1 MFSVIAL
8 ILVIAVAVITM
19 GIAWWSYRRVRS
31 ISDFY
36 AAGRQVP
43 WLLIAW
49 ALTSNYLSAASF
61 LGVAGGIS
69 NFGLDR
75 VWDPIGY
82 FAGWVLVLLVAAEFV
97 RKVGKFTVAD
107 ILNERF
113 KGATELRALA
123 MIATVIISTFYMIP
137 QMIGAGSLMSLLLN
151 WPYPIAVVIVGAI
164 VVLVVMMGG
173 IRSTVYSQV
182 FQALVLWVA
191 MLLVFLA
198 YLAAFGGPS
207 SIIDNAYKVPPP
219 AVAKKYLSIDQVKPY
234 MPDINTISF
243 NDALKKSLELAKRVI
258 EKHPNIIRMTQPG
271 GFARDIWNQLS
282 LALGI
287 IMGTMGLPHILIYFY
302 TVPRPKDA
310 RMGTLGAILNI
321 GFFYIFS
328 IFVGFAAGTALFSLI
343 TGWLLEGKAPWA
355 KNMPVV
361 VSGKMLGG
369 EMLMGLAAA
378 GAFAAILS
386 TVGGLMVAATN
397 SVAYDLYAN
406 IIKKGRASEEEQLL
420 VARIIAILVGA
431 IAIGGGLVLKGFDVS
446 YLVVLAFGIAASS
459 FATTLIMT
467 LWWKRFTRAGAF
479 ASMLVGLVVAV
490 VFVLARLAKMSSLGP
505 LPVLVQP
512 ALYSIPASFAAGII
526 VSYLTSD
533 TGDPEFLKRLHEE

>member
-1 MFSVIAL
+1 MFSVVAL
-8 ILVIAVAVITM
+8 IMIIIVALVTM
-19 GIAWWSYRRVRS
+19 GIAWWSYKRVRS
-31 ISDFY
+31 IQDFY
-36 AAGRQVP
+36 AAGRSVP
-43 WLLIAW
+43 WILIAW

-82 FAGWVLVLLVAAEFV
+82 FAGWVLVLIVAAEYV

-113 KGATELRALA
+113 KGAQELRALA

-151 WPYPIAVVIVGAI
+151 WPYPVAVVVIGAL
-164 VVLVVMMGG
+164 VVLVVMLGG

-182 FQALVLWVA
+182 FQALVLWTA
-191 MLLVFLA
+191 MLLIFIA
-198 YLAAFGGPS
+198 YLIAFGGPGA
-207 SIIDNAYKVPPP
+207 ILDKAYEVPPP
-219 AVAKKYLSIDQVKPY
+219 ALATKYVNEQLAKQY
-234 MPDINTISF
+234 MPDINTINF
-243 NDALKKSLELAKRVI
+243 HMALQKSLELAKI
-258 EKHPNIIRMTQPG
+258 TLEKDPELIRLVQPG
-271 GFARDIWNQLS
+271 AFARDVWNQLS

-287 IMGTMGLPHILIYFY
+287 ILGTMGLPHILIYFY
-302 TVPRPKDA
+302 TVPKPEDA
-310 RMGTLGAILNI
+310 RKGTIGAIFNI
-321 GFFYIFS
+321 GGFYLFS

-343 TGWLLEGKAPWA
+343 VGWLATGYTPWA

-361 VSGKMLGG
+361 MSGKMLGG
-369 EMLMGLAAA
+369 ELLMGLAAA

-397 SVAYDLYAN
+397 SVAHDLYAN
-406 IIKKGRASEEEQLL
+406 IIRKGKASEEEQLL
-420 VARIIAILVGA
+420 VARIVAAIVGTIAI
-431 IAIGGGLVLKGFDVS
+431 IGGLLLKGFDVS

-459 FATTLIMT
+459 FATTLIMN
-467 LWWKRFTRAGAF
+467 LWWKRFTRAGAI

-490 VFVLARLAKMSSLGP
+490 LFVLLRLGGVKALGP
-505 LPVLVQP
+505 IPVLVQP
-512 ALYSIPASFAAGII
+512 ALYSVPASFAAGII
-526 VSYLTSD
+526 VSYLTKD
-533 TGDPEFLKRLHEE
+533 TGEEGFLESIHA

>member
-1 MFSVIAL
+1 MFSVVAL
-8 ILVIAVAVITM
+8 IMVIIVALVTM
-19 GIAWWSYRRVRS
+19 GIAWWSYKRVRS
-31 ISDFY
+31 IQDFY
-36 AAGRQVP
+36 AAGRSVP
-43 WLLIAW
+43 WILIAW

-69 NFGLDR
+69 NYGLDR

-82 FAGWVLVLLVAAEFV
+82 FAGWVLVLIIAAEFV

-113 KGATELRALA
+113 LNATELRALA
-123 MIATVIISTFYMIP
+123 MISTVIISTFYMIP

-151 WPYPIAVVIVGAI
+151 WPYPVAVVVVGAI

-182 FQALVLWVA
+182 FQALVLWIA
-191 MLLVFLA
+191 MLIIFLA
-198 YLAAFGGPS
+198 YLVAFGGPGA
-207 SIIDNAYKVPPP
+207 ILDKAYQVPPP
-219 AVAKKYLSIDQVKPY
+219 ALAKKYVTAEMVKQY
-234 MPDINTISF
+234 MPDINTIDF
-243 NDALKKSLELAKRVI
+243 QTALEKSLQLAKVTLS
-258 EKHPNIIRMTQPG
+258 KHPDLIRLVQPG
-271 GFARDIWNQLS
+271 AFARDVWNQLS

-287 IMGTMGLPHILIYFY
+287 ILGTMGLPHILIYFY
-302 TVPRPKDA
+302 TVPRPEDA
-310 RMGTLGAILNI
+310 RKGTVGAIFNI
-321 GFFYIFS
+321 GGFYLFS

-343 TGWLLEGKAPWA
+343 VGWLVQGYTPWA

-361 VSGKMLGG
+361 MSGKMLGG
-369 EMLMGLAAA
+369 EFLMGLAAA

-406 IIKKGRASEEEQLL
+406 IIRKGRATEEEQLF
-420 VARIIAILVGA
+420 VARIVAAIVGA
-431 IAIGGGLVLKGFDVS
+431 IAILGGLLLKGFDVS

-467 LWWKRFTRAGAF
+467 LWWKKFTRQGAL
-479 ASMLVGLVVAV
+479 ASMLVGLIVAV
-490 VFVLARLAKMSSLGP
+490 LFVLLRLGGAKALGP
-505 LPVLVQP
+505 IPVLVQP
-512 ALYSIPASFAAGII
+512 ALYSVPASFIAGII
-526 VSYLTSD
+526 VSKMTAD
-533 TGDPEFLKRLHEE
+533 TGKEGFLEEIHS